1 MNQIKT
7 ILMKKITLLFL
18 MTFLYS
24 SFSFGQYLSEG
35 FESGTAFPDDWVL
48 TQTNSSQTWVI
59 SAATA
64 NTGSNSATVAYDLA
78 AQDETLTSP
87 SINLSSATNPR
98 LMFSWNMSYYWS
110 VDPNNNYDF
119 IVSVDDGTDIT
130 QVFTE
135 ADAGVFTNF
144 IWYEKTID
152 LSAYAGQSDVKII
165 FNYSGADGASLNIDD
180 ILIEETPSCLPVTSL
195 TASPISPTDV
205 EISWVAGGSETEWT
219 YEWGITGFTQGSG
232 TLYQVSNNSLTIDTL
247 TPGETY
253 DIYVIANCVGDDD
266 SGLATISWTMPF
278 TPPSNDDCDDAISL
292 TVNTDQSCSN
302 VTAGTNLGATASSQV
317 DDVTG
322 TPNNDVWFSF
332 IATGTD
338 HKVSLS
344 SIVNQ
349 GGGTSTSTDMG
360 MGVYDA
366 TGGCDALVLVADSDP
381 NELILSSLTPSN
393 TYLVRVYG
401 WYSAIANNNFNIC
414 VGSPSPPIVPNYSED
429 FSNYPGDW
437 TEANGAYMAPSG
449 SSSSFSSGNFAY
461 DSNNINGASS
471 KVNIYGGSIDEY
483 LISPQFNLSG
493 ATYYLNYD
501 VALTG
506 YNSTSAATLGTD
518 DYVALL
524 VTQDGG
530 SSWQELFRWDSTSTI
545 SNTGQSAA
553 EITLSSYGDVV
564 QFAYYAFSDTSN
576 EDNDFYI
583 DNFQITTTTL
593 GVANNSIEN
602 FNLFPTLVKDKIT
615 FTSQET
621 IDVFEVYNLLG
632 QQVFSEKVN
641 TKTAEINLTT
651 LAKGVYIVKV
661 QSGDSRGSYKII
673 KE

>member
-1 MNQIKT
+1 
-7 ILMKKITLLFL
+7 MKKITLFFL

-24 SFSFGQYLSEG
+24 SFTFGQYLSEG

-48 TQTNSSQTWVI
+48 TQTNTTETWEI
-59 SAATA
+59 TSLTA
-64 NTGSNSATVAYDLA
+64 NTGSNSATVSYSLD

-119 IVSVDDGTDIT
+119 IVSVDDGTNTT
-130 QVFTE
+130 QVFSE
-135 ADAGVFTNF
+135 ADAGVFTNY

-232 TLYQVSNNSLTIDTL
+232 TLYQVSSNSLTIDTL
-247 TPGETY
+247 TSGETY
-253 DIYVIANCVGDDD
+253 DIYVVANCVGDDN
-266 SGLATISWTMPF
+266 SVLATISWTMPF

-302 VTAGTNLGATASSQV
+302 VTSGTITGATASSQE

-332 IATGTD
+332 TATGTD
-338 HKVSLS
+338 HRVSLS
-344 SIVNQ
+344 GVVNQ

-360 MGVYDA
+360 MGVYDV
-366 TGGCDALVLVADSDP
+366 TGGCDGLVLVGDSDP
-381 NELILSSLTPSN
+381 DELSLSNLTPSN
-393 TYLVRVYG
+393 TYLIRVYG
-401 WYSAIANNNFNIC
+401 WYSTIANNNFNIC
-414 VGSPSPPIVPNYSED
+414 VGSPSPPIVPNYSDD

-437 TEANGAYMAPSG
+437 AEANGAYGLPAGASSNFTSG
-449 SSSSFSSGNFAY
+449 IFAN
-461 DSNNINGASS
+461 DSNNSNGAST
-471 KVNIYGGSIDEY
+471 KVNIYGTLIDEY
-483 LISPQFNLSG
+483 LISPKFNLSG
-493 ATYYLNYD
+493 GTYYLNYEI
-501 VALTG
+501 ALTVFDET
-506 YNSTSAATLGTD
+506 TSATLGDD
-518 DYVALL
+518 DYLALL
-524 VTQDGG
+524 VTQDEG
-530 SSWQELFRWDSTSTI
+530 STWQEISRWDANTAI

-553 EITLSSYGDVV
+553 EITLSGYGADV
-564 QFAYYAFSDTSN
+564 QFSFYAFSDTSN
-576 EDNDFYI
+576 EDNDLFI
-583 DNFQITTTTL
+583 DNFQITTGTL
-593 GVANNSIEN
+593 GTETNTLEDFTLYPTIVKEEVNFRSQNKVESI
-602 FNLFPTLVKDKIT
+602 T
-615 FTSQET
+615 
-621 IDVFEVYNLLG
+621 VFNLLG
-632 QQVFSEKVN
+632 QKVFSEAPN
-641 TKTAEINLTT
+641 TNNSSINVSNLRPGIY
-651 LAKGVYIVKV
+651 LVKV
-661 QSGDSRGSYKII
+661 KSGNSIGSYKII

>member
-1 MNQIKT
+1 
-7 ILMKKITLLFL
+7 MKKITLLFL

-24 SFSFGQYLSEG
+24 SFTFGQYLSEG

-48 TQTNSSQTWVI
+48 TQTNTAETWEI
-59 SAATA
+59 TALSA
-64 NTGSNSATVAYDLA
+64 NTGSNSATVSYSLD

-119 IVSVDDGTDIT
+119 IVSVDDGTNTT
-130 QVFTE
+130 QVFSE
-135 ADAGVFTNF
+135 ADAGVFTNY

-152 LSAYAGQSDVKII
+152 LSAYAGQNDVKII

-232 TLYQVSNNSLTIDTL
+232 TLYQVSSNSLTIDTL

-253 DIYVIANCVGDDD
+253 DIYVVANCVGDDD
-266 SGLATISWTMPF
+266 SVLATISWTMPF

-302 VTAGTNLGATASSQV
+302 VTSGTITGATASSQE

-332 IATGTD
+332 TATGTD
-338 HKVSLS
+338 HRVSLS
-344 SIVNQ
+344 GIVNQ

-366 TGGCDALVLVADSDP
+366 TGGCDGLVLVSDSDP
-381 NELILSSLTPSN
+381 DELSLSNLTPSN
-393 TYLVRVYG
+393 TYLIRVYG
-401 WYSAIANNNFNIC
+401 WYSTIANNNFNIC
-414 VGSPSPPIVPNYSED
+414 VGSPSPPIVPNYSDD

-437 TEANGAYMAPSG
+437 NEANGVYGLPSG
-449 SSSSFSSGNFAY
+449 TSSNFTSGDFAY
-461 DSNNINGASS
+461 DSNNSNGASA
-471 KVNIYGGSIDEY
+471 KVNIWGGSTDEY
-483 LISPQFNLSG
+483 LISPKFNLSG

-506 YNSTSAATLGTD
+506 YDSTSAAALGAD

-530 SSWQELFRWDSTSTI
+530 SSWQELSRWDSTTAI
-545 SNTGQSAA
+545 SNTGQSAV
-553 EITLSSYGDVV
+553 EITLSGYGDVV

-583 DNFQITTTTL
+583 DNFQIMTTTL
-593 GVANNSIEN
+593 GVTNNSIEN
-602 FNLFPTLVKDKIT
+602 FNLFPTLVKDIIT
-615 FTSQET
+615 FNSQKK
-621 IDVFEVYNLLG
+621 IDSFEVYNLLG
-632 QQVFSEKVN
+632 QQVFSEKIN
-641 TKTAEINLTT
+641 TKTAEFNLTP
-651 LAKGVYIVKV
+651 LAKGVYIVQV
-661 QSGDSRGSYKII
+661 QSGNSIGSYKII

>member
-1 MNQIKT
+1 
-7 ILMKKITLLFL
+7 MKKITLFFL

-24 SFSFGQYLSEG
+24 SFTFGQYLSEG

-48 TQTNSSQTWVI
+48 TQTNTTETWEI
-59 SAATA
+59 TSLTA
-64 NTGSNSATVAYDLA
+64 NTGSNSATVSYSLD

-119 IVSVDDGTDIT
+119 IVSVDDGTNTT
-130 QVFTE
+130 QVFSE
-135 ADAGVFTNF
+135 ADAGVFTNY

-232 TLYQVSNNSLTIDTL
+232 TLYQVSSNSLTIDTL
-247 TPGETY
+247 TSGETY
-253 DIYVIANCVGDDD
+253 DIYVVANCVGDDN
-266 SGLATISWTMPF
+266 SVLATISWTMPF

-302 VTAGTNLGATASSQV
+302 VTSGTITGATASSQE

-332 IATGTD
+332 TATGTD
-338 HKVSLS
+338 HRVSLS
-344 SIVNQ
+344 GVVNQ

-360 MGVYDA
+360 MGVYDV
-366 TGGCDALVLVADSDP
+366 TGGCDGLVLVGDSDP
-381 NELILSSLTPSN
+381 DELSLSNLTPSN
-393 TYLVRVYG
+393 TYLIRVYG
-401 WYSAIANNNFNIC
+401 WYSTIANNNFNIC
-414 VGSPSPPIVPNYSED
+414 VGSPSPPIVPNYSDD

-437 TEANGAYMAPSG
+437 AEANGAYGLPAGASSNFTSG
-449 SSSSFSSGNFAY
+449 IFAN
-461 DSNNINGASS
+461 DSNNSNGASA
-471 KVNIYGGSIDEY
+471 KVNIYGTLIDEY
-483 LISPQFNLSG
+483 LISPKFNLSG
-493 ATYYLNYD
+493 GTYYLNYEI
-501 VALTG
+501 ALTVFDET
-506 YNSTSAATLGTD
+506 TSATLGDD
-518 DYVALL
+518 DYLALL
-524 VTQDGG
+524 VTQDEG
-530 SSWQELFRWDSTSTI
+530 STWQEISRWDANTAI

-553 EITLSSYGDVV
+553 EITLSGYGADV
-564 QFAYYAFSDTSN
+564 QFSFYAFSDTSN
-576 EDNDFYI
+576 EDNDLFI
-583 DNFQITTTTL
+583 DNFQITTGTL
-593 GVANNSIEN
+593 GTETNTLEDFTLYPTIVKEEVNFRSQNKVESI
-602 FNLFPTLVKDKIT
+602 T
-615 FTSQET
+615 
-621 IDVFEVYNLLG
+621 VFNLLG
-632 QQVFSEKVN
+632 QKVFSEAPN
-641 TKTAEINLTT
+641 TNNSSINVSNLRPGIY
-651 LAKGVYIVKV
+651 LVKV
-661 QSGDSRGSYKII
+661 KSGNSIGSYKII

>member
-1 MNQIKT
+1 
-7 ILMKKITLLFL
+7 MKKITLFFL

-24 SFSFGQYLSEG
+24 SFTFGQYLSEG

-48 TQTNSSQTWVI
+48 TQTNTTETWEI
-59 SAATA
+59 TSLTA
-64 NTGSNSATVAYDLA
+64 NTGSNSATVSYSLD

-119 IVSVDDGTDIT
+119 IVSVDDGTNTT
-130 QVFTE
+130 QVFSE
-135 ADAGVFTNF
+135 ADAGVFTNY

-232 TLYQVSNNSLTIDTL
+232 TLYQVSSNSLTIDTL
-247 TPGETY
+247 TSGETY
-253 DIYVIANCVGDDD
+253 DIYVVANCVGDDD
-266 SGLATISWTMPF
+266 SVLATISWTMPF

-302 VTAGTNLGATASSQV
+302 VTSGTITGATASSQE

-332 IATGTD
+332 TATGTD
-338 HKVSLS
+338 HRVSLS
-344 SIVNQ
+344 GVVNQ

-360 MGVYDA
+360 MGVYDV
-366 TGGCDALVLVADSDP
+366 TGGCDGLVLVGDSDP
-381 NELILSSLTPSN
+381 DELSLSNLTPSN
-393 TYLVRVYG
+393 TYLIRVYG
-401 WYSAIANNNFNIC
+401 WYSTIANNNFNIC
-414 VGSPSPPIVPNYSED
+414 VGSPSPPIVPNYSDD

-437 TEANGAYMAPSG
+437 AEANGAYGLPAGASSNFTSG
-449 SSSSFSSGNFAY
+449 IFAN
-461 DSNNINGASS
+461 DSNNSNGASA
-471 KVNIYGGSIDEY
+471 KVNIYGTLIDEY
-483 LISPQFNLSG
+483 LISPKFNLSG
-493 ATYYLNYD
+493 GTYYLNYEI
-501 VALTG
+501 ALTVFDET
-506 YNSTSAATLGTD
+506 TSATLGDD
-518 DYVALL
+518 DYLALL
-524 VTQDGG
+524 VTQDEG
-530 SSWQELFRWDSTSTI
+530 STWQEISRWDANTAI

-553 EITLSSYGDVV
+553 EITLSGYGADV
-564 QFAYYAFSDTSN
+564 QFSFYAFSDTSN
-576 EDNDFYI
+576 EDNDLFI
-583 DNFQITTTTL
+583 DNFQITTGTL
-593 GVANNSIEN
+593 GTETNTLEDFTLYPTIVKEEVNFRSQNKVESI
-602 FNLFPTLVKDKIT
+602 T
-615 FTSQET
+615 
-621 IDVFEVYNLLG
+621 VFNLLG
-632 QQVFSEKVN
+632 QKVFSEAPN
-641 TKTAEINLTT
+641 TNNSSINVSNLRPGIY
-651 LAKGVYIVKV
+651 LVKV
-661 QSGDSRGSYKII
+661 KSGNSIGSYKII

>member
-1 MNQIKT
+1 
-7 ILMKKITLLFL
+7 MKKITLLFL
-18 MTFLYS
+18 LTFLYS
-24 SFSFGQYLSEG
+24 SFTFGQYLSEG

-48 TQTNSSQTWVI
+48 TQTNTTETWEI
-59 SAATA
+59 TSLTA
-64 NTGSNSATVAYDLA
+64 NTGSNSAIVSYSLD

-119 IVSVDDGTDIT
+119 IVSVDDGTNTT

-232 TLYQVSNNSLTIDTL
+232 TLYQVSSNSLTIDTL
-247 TPGETY
+247 TSGETY
-253 DIYVIANCVGDDD
+253 DIYVVANCVGDDD
-266 SGLATISWTMPF
+266 SVLATISWTMPF

-302 VTAGTNLGATASSQV
+302 VTSGTITGATASSQE

-332 IATGTD
+332 TATGTD
-338 HKVSLS
+338 HRVSLS
-344 SIVNQ
+344 GVVNQ

-360 MGVYDA
+360 MGVYDV
-366 TGGCDALVLVADSDP
+366 TGGCDGLVLVGDSDP
-381 NELILSSLTPSN
+381 DELSLSNLTPSN
-393 TYLVRVYG
+393 TYLIRVYG
-401 WYSAIANNNFNIC
+401 WYSTIANNNFNIC
-414 VGSPSPPIVPNYSED
+414 VGSPSPPILPNYSDD

-437 TEANGAYMAPSG
+437 AEANGAYGLPAGASSNFTSG
-449 SSSSFSSGNFAY
+449 IFAN
-461 DSNNINGASS
+461 DSNNSNGASA
-471 KVNIYGGSIDEY
+471 KVNIYGTLIDEY
-483 LISPQFNLSG
+483 LISPKFNLSG
-493 ATYYLNYD
+493 GTYYLNYEI
-501 VALTG
+501 ALTVFDET
-506 YNSTSAATLGTD
+506 TSATLGDD
-518 DYVALL
+518 DYLALL
-524 VTQDGG
+524 VTQDEG
-530 SSWQELFRWDSTSTI
+530 STWQEISRWDANTAI

-553 EITLSSYGDVV
+553 EITLSGYGADV
-564 QFAYYAFSDTSN
+564 QFSFYAFSDTSN
-576 EDNDFYI
+576 EDNDLFI
-583 DNFQITTTTL
+583 DNFQITTGTL
-593 GVANNSIEN
+593 GTETNTLEDFTLYPTIVKEEVNFRSQNKVESI
-602 FNLFPTLVKDKIT
+602 T
-615 FTSQET
+615 
-621 IDVFEVYNLLG
+621 VFNLLG
-632 QQVFSEKVN
+632 QKVFSEAPN
-641 TKTAEINLTT
+641 TNNSSINVSNLRPGMY
-651 LAKGVYIVKV
+651 LVKV
-661 QSGDSRGSYKII
+661 KSGNSIGSYKII

>member
-1 MNQIKT
+1 
-7 ILMKKITLLFL
+7 MKKITLFFL

-24 SFSFGQYLSEG
+24 SFTFGQYLSEG

-48 TQTNSSQTWVI
+48 TQTNTTETWEI
-59 SAATA
+59 TSLTA
-64 NTGSNSATVAYDLA
+64 NTGSNSATVSYSLD

-119 IVSVDDGTDIT
+119 IVSVDDGTNIT
-130 QVFTE
+130 QVFSE
-135 ADAGVFTNF
+135 ADAGVFTNY

-232 TLYQVSNNSLTIDTL
+232 TLYQVSSNSLTIDTL
-247 TPGETY
+247 TSGETY
-253 DIYVIANCVGDDD
+253 DIYVVANCVGDDN
-266 SGLATISWTMPF
+266 SVLATISWTMPF

-302 VTAGTNLGATASSQV
+302 VTSGTITGATASSQE

-332 IATGTD
+332 TATGTD
-338 HKVSLS
+338 HRVSLS
-344 SIVNQ
+344 GVVNQ

-360 MGVYDA
+360 MGVYDV
-366 TGGCDALVLVADSDP
+366 TGGCDGLVLVGDSDP
-381 NELILSSLTPSN
+381 DELSLSNLTPSN
-393 TYLVRVYG
+393 TYLIRVYG
-401 WYSAIANNNFNIC
+401 WYSTIANNNFNIC
-414 VGSPSPPIVPNYSED
+414 VGSPSPPIVPNYSDD

-437 TEANGAYMAPSG
+437 AEANGAYGLPAGASSNFTSG
-449 SSSSFSSGNFAY
+449 IFAN
-461 DSNNINGASS
+461 DSNNSNGASA
-471 KVNIYGGSIDEY
+471 KVNIYGTLIDEY
-483 LISPQFNLSG
+483 LISPKFNLSG
-493 ATYYLNYD
+493 GTYYLNYEI
-501 VALTG
+501 ALTVFDET
-506 YNSTSAATLGTD
+506 TSATLGDD
-518 DYVALL
+518 DYLALL
-524 VTQDGG
+524 VTQDEG
-530 SSWQELFRWDSTSTI
+530 STWQEISRWDANTAI

-553 EITLSSYGDVV
+553 EITLSGYGADV
-564 QFAYYAFSDTSN
+564 QFSFYAFSDTSN
-576 EDNDFYI
+576 EDNDLFI
-583 DNFQITTTTL
+583 DNFQITTGTL
-593 GVANNSIEN
+593 GTETNTLEDFTLYPTIVKEEVNFRSQNKVESI
-602 FNLFPTLVKDKIT
+602 T
-615 FTSQET
+615 
-621 IDVFEVYNLLG
+621 VFNLLG
-632 QQVFSEKVN
+632 QKVFSEAPN
-641 TKTAEINLTT
+641 TNNSSINVSNLRPGIY
-651 LAKGVYIVKV
+651 LVKV
-661 QSGDSRGSYKII
+661 KSGNSIGSYKII